1 LRIGPV
7 IKAGEPCSIKNSNNQ
22 ENYMKTRDKI
32 PLDSLLVEL
41 PATFHD
47 VLETINTNT
56 RGVVFFVDSNRKLI
70 GVFTDGDARRALLE
84 GTALTDIITDES
96 GFFNQ
101 SPRYLPFDAKIS
113 KIWNLLDQGVRCIPL
128 VDSSHCVTDYSTR
141 DRVRQFMVLEPDIG
155 EQEISN
161 VLECVTSGWISSQ
174 GRFISKFEES
184 FVDYLDGGHAIA
196 VSNGTVALQLGLTA
210 LGIGR
215 GDEVIVPDFT
225 FGASINAIIH
235 AGAIPVLADVDAETW
250 TIDVS
255 ELERLITPRTKAIM
269 PVHIYGQPAHIDEIK
284 AIADAKGL
292 FVIEDCAEALGATYK
307 DRRVGLD
314 GDCACFSFFANKS
327 ITTGEGGM
335 VVFKDP
341 EVAQRARVLRDH
353 GMSPKKRYWHEY
365 AGFNFRMTNMQA
377 AIGVAQMGRID
388 ELLDRKK
395 SIFQTYDSLLS
406 EIKSLSLL
414 PSNDWSENSY
424 WLYTLILNDHK
435 EGARDQLIEN
445 LGSRGIDARPGF
457 YPMHVMEPY
466 AEYGHGDYPVA
477 NYLSANSICLPSSF
491 GLSNEAILHI
501 VEIFKDELSN
511 LTSNISSEKL
521 SAQ

>member
-1 LRIGPV
+1 
-7 IKAGEPCSIKNSNNQ
+7 
-22 ENYMKTRDKI
+22 MKTRDKI
-32 PLDSLLVEL
+32 PLESLLVAL

-47 VLETINTNT
+47 VLETINANT
-56 RGVVFFVDSNRKLI
+56 LGVVFFVDINRKLV

-84 GTALTDIITDES
+84 GVELTDTITDES
-96 GFFNQ
+96 DFFIQ
-101 SPRYLPFDAKIS
+101 SPRYLPFGAKIS
-113 KIWNLLDQGVRCIPL
+113 EIWNLLDQGVRCIPL

-174 GRFISKFEES
+174 GRFISKFEEA
-184 FVDYLDGGHAIA
+184 FADYLGGGHTIA

-235 AGAIPVLADVDAETW
+235 AGATPVLADVDLETW
-250 TIDVS
+250 TIDLS

-269 PVHIYGQPAHIDEIK
+269 PVHIYGQPARIDEIK
-284 AIADAKGL
+284 AMADAKGL
-292 FVIEDCAEALGATYK
+292 LIIEDCAESLGATYK
-307 DRRVGLD
+307 GRRVGLD

-335 VVFKDP
+335 VVFKDA

-353 GMSPKKRYWHEY
+353 GMSPTKRYWHEY

-377 AIGVAQMGRID
+377 AIGVAQMDRID

-395 SIFQTYDSLLS
+395 LIFQTYDSLLS
-406 EIKSLSLL
+406 GVESLSLL
-414 PSNDWSENSY
+414 PSNDWSENSN
-424 WLYTLILNDHK
+424 WLYTLILTGHE
-435 EGARDQLIEN
+435 EGARDQLIAN
-445 LGSRGIDARPGF
+445 LGYRGIDARPGF
-457 YPMHVMEPY
+457 YPMHEMKPY
-466 AEYGHGDYPVA
+466 SEYGHGNYPVSS
-477 NYLSANSICLPSSF
+477 YLSANSICLPSSF
-491 GLSNEAILHI
+491 GLSNDEILHI
-501 VEIFKDELSN
+501 AEIFIDELS
-511 LTSNISSEKL
+511 SYKKVVAEGWR
-521 SAQ
+521 